1 MPAELWEDAAAAARR
16 LGVSYVATSLGLGYG
31 PLKARA
37 SGGPPSGVAKST
49 AFVEVTGAQLLAP
62 IASDTVTIEVV
73 RGEARLTMTLPST
86 SGLDVVALVS
96 GFLRP

>member
-16 LGVSYVATSLGLGYG
+16 LGVSYVAASLGLGYA

-37 SGGPPSGVAKST
+37 AGAQPGLAARRAG
-49 AFVEVTGAQLLAP
+49 FVEVSGAQLLTSS
-62 IASDTVTIEVV
+62 ASGTVTIEVA
-73 RGEARLTMTLPST
+73 RGEARLAITLPSA
-86 SGLDVVALVS
+86 SGLDVAALVS